1 MKIMTSKLVLLRW
14 LVGLAVAV
22 MVSGCIL
29 PPPWMRELDPWA
41 LTNMTPDERPA
52 EEINWIEFEVQ
63 VSEHVKRVVV
73 YGIAYNNGNRSCD
86 SWALDKGGSLLL
98 GEGSSKFIVPS
109 VEISLYKDS
118 RGLYVGSQLMPLN
131 EYLPGH
137 CDWRPNSGVFS
148 LIFHLQEKYESRK
161 DKEWGGGVFSPSII
175 ISDNCMDAKWAA
187 RDNFSYCLTNT
198 NNEIVIPR
206 TDNHCS
212 KRLGAGRETDYTPLL
227 PRVSRPIVVNNKHI
241 NAKTKRGEISILM
254 MQTVQKIKFIY
265 NCNEE

>member
-52 EEINWIEFEVQ
+52 EEIDWIEFEVE

-73 YGIAYNNGNRSCD
+73 YGIVYNNGNRSCD

-109 VEISLYKDS
+109 CIASHD
-118 RGLYVGSQLMPLN
+118 
-131 EYLPGH
+131 
-137 CDWRPNSGVFS
+137 
-148 LIFHLQEKYESRK
+148 YE
-161 DKEWGGGVFSPSII
+161 
-175 ISDNCMDAKWAA
+175 
-187 RDNFSYCLTNT
+187 L
-198 NNEIVIPR
+198 
-206 TDNHCS
+206 
-212 KRLGAGRETDYTPLL
+212 AGRLPLQRAREIL
-227 PRVSRPIVVNNKHI
+227 
-241 NAKTKRGEISILM
+241 TELKRQMADEGKSHG
-254 MQTVQKIKFIY
+254 
-265 NCNEE
+265 